1 MNNRLCGQFAIALC
15 CALSVGLADAV
26 CLDADDAS
34 NPCRYPAG
42 DAWCAAR
49 DGSHRYAYKDECGQ
63 EKTQTEGRPTAR
75 PLARPA
81 PGDPVAVW
89 NCAQAKTTVERLIC
103 NNPDIRAQDARMGAL
118 YAELQGLGQ
127 SPERSQKDW
136 LKNQRNPCGDT
147 DCLRAV
153 YAERIRYFES
163 LASREGVAGEPAAP
177 PITRAPAVRPPA
189 SVPKQTEQPSLTAA
203 EPAIPDAAA
212 PETALATTPG
222 PEPTPATPTP
232 GSQTGIP
239 ELPPPEV
246 SFPYPAGHRP
256 QPDHRPSPSMPGLS
270 LVLAGAAVLAIAVGL
285 FAWRHRPRNRPA
297 LESSRGRLAPFAQ
310 RWRARLG
317 SWTRDLQ
324 RQRAKVSA
332 PIPHRVPAMIHTQS
346 SRPDTVQLPVDTLA
360 RLRALA
366 LPGESLSS
374 VVTRAVAA
382 LESAPERP
390 ASAVLSRLQT
400 LETRL
405 AYLEREG
412 AAKGTD
418 PAGRDL

>member
-1 MNNRLCGQFAIALC
+1 MKNRLYGQCAIALC

-26 CLDADDAS
+26 CLDVDNAS

-42 DAWCAAR
+42 DAWCAAK
-49 DGSHRYAYKDECGQ
+49 DGIHRYAYKDECGQ
-63 EKTQTEGRPTAR
+63 EKAQTEDRPTVR
-75 PLARPA
+75 PQVRPA

-103 NNPDIRAQDARMGAL
+103 NHPDIRAQDARMGAL
-118 YAELQGLGQ
+118 YAELQRLGQ

-136 LKNQRNPCGDT
+136 LKNQRNPCDDT

-163 LASREGVAGEPAAP
+163 LASREADAGEPTAP
-177 PITRAPAVRPPA
+177 PIARAPAVRPPA
-189 SVPKQTEQPSLTAA
+189 AVPKQTKQPSPTVA

-212 PETALATTPG
+212 PETTLAMPPG

-246 SFPYPAGHRP
+246 SFPYPADHRP
-256 QPDHRPSPSMPGLS
+256 QPDHRPSPSMPGLP
-270 LVLAGAAVLAIAVGL
+270 LVGTAVLVGVVGL
-285 FAWRHRPRNRPA
+285 WAWRHRTRNRPA
-297 LESSRGRLAPFAQ
+297 RESNRGLLAPFTQ

-317 SWTRDLQ
+317 RWAEDLQ

-332 PIPHRVPAMIHTQS
+332 HIPHRVPAMIHPRS
-346 SRPDTVQLPVDTLA
+346 SHPDTVQLPVDTLA
-360 RLRALA
+360 RLQALA

-374 VVTRAVAA
+374 VVIRAVAA
-382 LESAPERP
+382 LESAPEGP

-400 LETRL
+400 LEARL
-405 AYLEREG
+405 AHLEREG
-412 AAKGTD
+412 AAKGTA
-418 PAGRDL
+418 PTAGSNL